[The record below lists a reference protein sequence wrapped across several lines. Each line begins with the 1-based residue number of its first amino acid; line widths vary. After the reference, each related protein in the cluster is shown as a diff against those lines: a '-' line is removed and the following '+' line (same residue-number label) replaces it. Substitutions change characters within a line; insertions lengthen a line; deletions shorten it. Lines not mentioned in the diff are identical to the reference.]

1 MSDAAS
7 LSPRVTSRF
16 NQNSTAMEVIAGVDL
31 TGKTA
36 IVTGGASGIGIETAR
51 ALASAGAHVTI
62 AVRNLDAGK
71 EVADAINAEYGA
83 GKVTVEKLE
92 LGSLASV
99 RDFAKRWGDKPVNL
113 LINNAGIMACP
124 EGKTDDGFETQFGV
138 NHLGHF
144 LLTVLLTP
152 NLEKGAPSR
161 VVSLSS
167 AAHMAGKVDLDDP
180 NFERRPYHAFTAY
193 GQAKSANAL
202 FAVEYDRR
210 YKNKGIRAFSV
221 MPGVIRTNLGRHM
234 TREIAAEIGLVKKEG
249 EESPFKN
256 MHVKTPPQGAATS
269 IWAAVGHE
277 LEGKGGLYLEDTN
290 EAIPATKDTPR
301 GQGVARHAQDPET
314 AKGQWT
320 LSEKLVGL

>member
-1 MSDAAS
+1 
-7 LSPRVTSRF
+7 
-16 NQNSTAMEVIAGVDL
+16 
-31 TGKTA
+31 
-36 IVTGGASGIGIETAR
+36 
-51 ALASAGAHVTI
+51 
-62 AVRNLDAGK
+62 
-71 EVADAINAEYGA
+71 
-83 GKVTVEKLE
+83 
-92 LGSLASV
+92 
-99 RDFAKRWGDKPVNL
+99 
-113 LINNAGIMACP
+113 MACP

-301 GQGVARHAQDPET
+301 GQGVARHALDPET
-314 AKGQWT
+314 AKGLWT